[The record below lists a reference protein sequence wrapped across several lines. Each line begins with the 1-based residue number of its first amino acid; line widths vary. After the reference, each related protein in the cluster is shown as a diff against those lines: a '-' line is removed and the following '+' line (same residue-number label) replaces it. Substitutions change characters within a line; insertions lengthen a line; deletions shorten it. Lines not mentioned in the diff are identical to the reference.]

1 MTRFALF
8 IGVLISAA
16 PGTADDDSFRLQVTS
31 SAKNQNLGQFH
42 IKSDKVTTDCS
53 CEWSVRKVTLR
64 GGKQAGSEL
73 IIVDNGKMVITLI
86 PTRGMGVLSVVAGD
100 VTLGWQSPV
109 KEVVHPSFINLQSR
123 GGLGWLDGFNEWMC
137 RCGLENNGHP
147 GEDRFIT
154 NTGDEATMDLTLH
167 GKIANIPASDVEVII
182 SKKSP
187 YTIRVRG
194 RVDEKMFY
202 GPKLELQTEL
212 STEPG
217 SSSFRISDVI
227 TNKGA
232 QPQEFQMLYHSNFGS
247 PFLEKGAKF
256 VGPIKQITPFNDH
269 AAQDVKGHATYAG
282 PTLGYIEQVYK
293 MRLYGDAKNQTT
305 VMLYNKKQDRGIAM
319 SWSLDQLP
327 YFTQWKNTSAIN
339 DGYVTGLEPG
349 TNFPHNR
356 QVERKFGR
364 VPKLAPG
371 KSYAMSVEFE
381 VLTGGA
387 LVLATKTRIDR
398 IQDGRKTTVDAK
410 PVDVD

>member
-1 MTRFALF
+1 M
-8 IGVLISAA
+8 
-16 PGTADDDSFRLQVTS
+16 ADDDSFRLLVTS
-31 SAKNQNLGQFH
+31 SAKNQNLPEFH
-42 IKSDKVTTDCS
+42 IKSSKVTTDCS

-64 GGKQAGSEL
+64 GGKQEGSEL
-73 IIVDNGKMVITLI
+73 IIIDNGKMVITLI
-86 PTRGMGVLSVVAGD
+86 PTRGMGLLSVVAGD

-109 KEVVHPSFINLQSR
+109 KEVVHPRFINLNSR

-154 NTGDEATMDLTLH
+154 NTGDESTMDLTLH
-167 GKIANIPASDVEVII
+167 GKIANIPASEVEVVI

-187 YTIRVRG
+187 YTISVRG

-217 SSSFRISDVI
+217 SSSFRINDVV

-232 QPQEFQMLYHSNFGS
+232 SPQEFQMLYHANFGS
-247 PFLEKGAKF
+247 PFLEQGARL
-256 VGPIKQITPFNDH
+256 VAPIKQLTPFNDH
-269 AAQDVKGHATYAG
+269 AAKDVKGYATYAA
-282 PTLGYIEQVYK
+282 PTLEYVEQVYK
-293 MRLYGDAKNQTT
+293 MRLYGDAKNRTT
-305 VMLYNKKQDRGIAM
+305 VMLHNKKQDRGVAM

-327 YFTQWKNTSAIN
+327 YFTQWKNTAAIN

-364 VPKLAPG
+364 VPKLAAG

-387 LVLATKTRIDR
+387 IVEATKTRIAR
-398 IQDGRKTTVDAK
+398 IQDGRETTVDAK
-410 PVDVD
+410 PDDVE